1 MTTARW
7 RSSRPGNGKTVG
19 KALGSWSGMRKY
31 LEQEMLAD
39 ALTEEEQIRLIR
51 KAVG

>member
-1 MTTARW
+1 M
-7 RSSRPGNGKTVG
+7 G

-39 ALTEEEQIRLIR
+39 SLLGRIRY
-51 KAVG
+51 GCTS